1 MPKAKDRDGVFQRID
16 RSGWW
21 VSYIDASGKRKKEK
35 VTASTR
41 TQAMTAL
48 SQIKTRI
55 ERDEILG
62 VKSASEITTADL
74 LKRFKSHQKAHLRPT
89 TFDRLNGILE
99 TLKAALPVQA
109 KEITRRTVADYILK
123 RSETVSAGTVA
134 KEFAT
139 LNHALRLAVEWDLLT
154 VNPAQGAKLPRQ
166 SEGRTRYLSPTEFK
180 AALVAAPDWM
190 RAPMALAAFTGMR
203 RGEILGLCWKDVDL
217 ANQRTYLTETKNG
230 TLRVVALNAL
240 AVQVLKSL
248 PVGEPGALVF
258 PDVDAARLSVYTRR
272 VFASAIGL
280 FTLGSF
286 LCGISKDI
294 HVMVACRILQGCG
307 GAMMVPVGRLTLVRT
322 FPKSELVRTMSF
334 VAIPSLVAPMLGP
347 IAGGLI
353 VGYLH
358 WRVIFFVNIPIGLV
372 GLLMVYLHL
381 PDYREEHIH
390 ALDVLGDLDFGP
402 GNQLFA
408 GKLRQP

>member
-1 MPKAKDRDGVFQRID
+1 MPKAKERDGVFQRTD

-21 VSYIDASGKRKKEK
+21 VSYVDASGKRKKEK
-35 VTASTR
+35 VTAYTR

-48 SQIKTRI
+48 AQIKTRI
-55 ERDEILG
+55 ERDSILG
-62 VKSASEITTADL
+62 VKSASEISTADL
-74 LKRFKSHQKAHLRPT
+74 LARFKAYQKAQLRPT
-89 TFDRLNGILE
+89 TFVRLDGILE

-139 LNHALRLAVEWDLLT
+139 LNHALRLAVEWELLT

-180 AALVAAPDWM
+180 AALEAAPDWM

-217 ANQRTYLTETKNG
+217 DGQRVYLTETKNG

-248 PVGEPGALVF
+248 PVGEPGTLVF

-272 VFASAIGL
+272 VFASVGIMDA
-280 FTLGSF
+280 SF
-286 LCGISKDI
+286 HSLRHTAASWL
-294 HVMVACRILQGCG
+294 VMEGVDLYAVGRILGHKTPRMTQRY
-307 GAMMVPVGRLTLVRT
+307 AHLSP
-322 FPKSELVRTMSF
+322 
-334 VAIPSLVAPMLGP
+334 
-347 IAGGLI
+347 
-353 VGYLH
+353 GYMATT
-358 WRVIFFVNIPIGLV
+358 VNK
-372 GLLMVYLHL
+372 
-381 PDYREEHIH
+381 
-390 ALDVLGDLDFGP
+390 LDGV
-402 GNQLFA
+402 FA
-408 GKLRQP
+408 GALPEPK